1 MKKSSLP
8 GMIKYTSIKKAL
20 ADISKK
26 AEEKH
31 HADLRR
37 ATEIRR
43 GK

>member
-8 GMIKYTSIKKAL
+8 GMIKYTSVKKAL

-26 AEEKH
+26 TEEKH
-31 HADLRR
+31 HAGLRR
-37 ATEIRR
+37 ATETKR